1 MGVLSVQISMT
12 LDGRSPNLVF
22 TPAYLGQDEELCQRF
37 GISCAESA
45 SDDQWQLA
53 RTLTGALALRSPK
66 RDGFLEITIDPTR
79 GDLGRRLKTARP
91 DQPLPRAVGL
101 YRRSTPPF
109 IVDATAGLG
118 RDALLLARLGCKVI
132 ACEQNPALCALIQDL
147 AERCGLADRVT
158 VHCAD
163 AVDVLT
169 QLAADERPD
178 VVYLD
183 PMFEFTSQSQVKK
196 EMQVLRLLAHE
207 PADTSRLLHAAF
219 GAATERVVVK
229 RHPHLEPLRGQ
240 PAHTVDGERVRFDVY
255 LQPKAPR
262 V

>member
-1 MGVLSVQISMT
+1 MGVSCLQISMT
-12 LDGRSPNLVF
+12 LDGSSANLVF
-22 TPAYLGQDEELCQRF
+22 TPAYLGQDEQLCQRF
-37 GISCAESA
+37 GIACADAA
-45 SDDQWQLA
+45 SDEQWQLS

-66 RDGFLEITIDPTR
+66 REGSLEITLDPTR
-79 GDLGRRLKTARP
+79 GDLGRRIKTARP

-101 YRRSTPPF
+101 YRRDTPPCV
-109 IVDATAGLG
+109 VDATAGLG

-132 ACEQNPALCALIQDL
+132 ACERNPALCALIEDL
-147 AERCGLADRVT
+147 ADRCGLADRLT

-163 AVDVLT
+163 AVDVLA
-169 QLAADERPD
+169 QRAENERPD

-219 GAATERVVVK
+219 AAATERIVVK

-255 LQPKAPR
+255 LQPKR
-262 V
+262 